1 MQRNRIS
8 IQFGTAQTGQYG
20 KSVCIEKHKMQIGK
34 EQTAECIC
42 MVELLLNLLHSS
54 FGNSLQQAFF
64 QGSRS
69 AG

>member
-20 KSVCIEKHKMQIGK
+20 KSVCIEKHEMQIRK
-34 EQTAECIC
+34 EQTAESIC
-42 MVELLLNLLHSS
+42 VIELLLNLLHPS